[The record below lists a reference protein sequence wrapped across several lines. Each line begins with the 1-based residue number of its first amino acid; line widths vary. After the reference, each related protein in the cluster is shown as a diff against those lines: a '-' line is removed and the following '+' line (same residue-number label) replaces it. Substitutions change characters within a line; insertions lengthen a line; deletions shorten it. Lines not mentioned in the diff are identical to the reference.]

1 MKKKLLFITLFTM
14 ISLPPAQS
22 AVMAN
27 PWAAIIKAAVKKVVQ
42 AVDLIIQRRQNA
54 VIKLQ
59 NAQKT
64 LENTMSKLQLDEIAD
79 WVKKQ
84 RDLYKEYYDELRK
97 VKGVIAYYF
106 RVKQIAEKNAR
117 LVDEYQMAWHL
128 FRQDNHFSL
137 DELTHMEQVYSA
149 ILEESAANVD
159 LLLLVVKSF
168 TTQMTDVKR
177 LELIDRAAVQ
187 ADAVY
192 DDLVAFNRENS
203 LLSLGR
209 ARTLKEAET
218 VRRLYGLER

>member
-1 MKKKLLFITLFTM
+1 MKKKLVLIALFAMF
-14 ISLPPAQS
+14 SLPPAQS

-27 PWAAIIKAAVKKVVQ
+27 PWAAIIKAAIKKVVQ

-59 NAQKT
+59 NAQKA

-84 RDLYKEYYDELRK
+84 RDLYKEYYEELRK

-106 RVKQIAEKNAR
+106 RVKQIAEKNSR
-117 LVDEYQMAWHL
+117 LVDEYQKAWNL
-128 FRQDNHFSL
+128 FARDNRFSL
-137 DELTHMEQVYSA
+137 EELTHMEQVYSA

-168 TTQMTDVKR
+168 TTQMSDAKR

-203 LLSLGR
+203 LLSLAR

-218 VRRLYGLER
+218 LRQLYGLE

>member
-1 MKKKLLFITLFTM
+1 MKKKLVLIALFTM
-14 ISLPPAQS
+14 FSLPPAQS

-27 PWAAIIKAAVKKVVQ
+27 PWAAIIKAAIKKVVQ

-59 NAQKT
+59 NAQKA

-84 RDLYKEYYDELRK
+84 RDLYKEYYEELRK

-106 RVKQIAEKNAR
+106 RVKQIAEKNSR
-117 LVDEYQMAWHL
+117 LVDEYQKAWNL
-128 FRQDNHFSL
+128 FARDNRFSL
-137 DELTHMEQVYSA
+137 EEIAHMEKVYSA

-168 TTQMTDVKR
+168 TTQMSDAKR
-177 LELIDRAAVQ
+177 LELIDRAAMQ

-203 LLSLGR
+203 LLSLAR

-218 VRRLYGLER
+218 VRQLYGLE

>member
-1 MKKKLLFITLFTM
+1 MKKKLLLIALFTLF
-14 ISLPPAQS
+14 SLPSAQS
-22 AVMAN
+22 AAMAN
-27 PWAAIIKAAVKKVVQ
+27 PWAAIIKAAIKKVVQ

-59 NAQKT
+59 NAQKA

-106 RVKQIAEKNAR
+106 RVKQIAEKNSR
-117 LVDEYQMAWHL
+117 LVDEYQRAWHL
-128 FRQDNHFSL
+128 FRLDSRFSQG
-137 DELTHMEQVYSA
+137 ELTHMEHVYSA

-168 TTQMTDVKR
+168 TTQMTDAKR
-177 LELIDRAAVQ
+177 LELIDRAAIQ

-218 VRRLYGLER
+218 VRQLYGLE

>member
-1 MKKKLLFITLFTM
+1 MKKKLVLIALFTM

-27 PWAAIIKAAVKKVVQ
+27 PWAAIIKAAIKKVVQ

-59 NAQKT
+59 NAQKA

-106 RVKQIAEKNAR
+106 RVKQIAENNSR
-117 LVDEYQMAWHL
+117 LVDEYQRAWNL
-128 FRQDNHFSL
+128 FRQDNRFSSG
-137 DELTHMEQVYSA
+137 ELLHMEQVYSA

-168 TTQMTDVKR
+168 TTQMSDAKR
-177 LELIDRAAVQ
+177 LELIDRASVQ

-192 DDLVAFNRENS
+192 DDLMALNRENS

-209 ARTLKEAET
+209 ARTLREAET
-218 VRRLYGLER
+218 VRQLYGLE